1 MPPPYEILSDDECD
15 EIYCECD
22 KCCPSDES
30 SGEEW
35 SACGEQSS
43 PGDESTDDE
52 CCSGTY
58 CK

>member
-1 MPPPYEILSDDECD
+1 MPPPYEVISDDSDCD

-35 SACGEQSS
+35 S
-43 PGDESTDDE
+43 PNDESTDEGSDE
-52 CCSGTY
+52 E
-58 CK
+58 